1 MNKFEC
7 LCAHINCGNGYVP
20 GWKSVKYTY
29 LGNGEII
36 LEVTY
41 KWGEVLTEKFVS
53 MRAATRFV
61 SRNFKW
67 TSTGKVA

>member
-41 KWGEVLTEKFVS
+41 NWGEVLTEKFD

-67 TSTGKVA
+67 TSTGKAA

>member
-7 LCAHINCGNGYVP
+7 ICAHINCGNGYVP

-29 LGNGEII
+29 LDNGSII

-41 KWGEVLTEKFVS
+41 KWGEVLTEKFES

-61 SRNFKW
+61 TRNFKW
-67 TSTGKVA
+67 KSTGKAA

>member
-29 LGNGEII
+29 SGTEGII

-41 KWGEVLTEKFVS
+41 KDGDVRAYGLVS
-53 MRAATRFV
+53 MRAATQFV

-67 TSTGKVA
+67 TSTGKAA